1 MGKAGKRRGHKQRGG
16 TVGSVVGK
24 RIGKKKLTRTQ
35 KRNLKVEAHKEAIGA
50 ATASK
55 AKPEDPA
62 LASFAERR
70 AHFEATSKSPGK
82 VSPKVAAAPSPK
94 MVAKSSPKLK
104 PKKSPES
111 QDVTMSS

>member
-50 ATASK
+50 AT
-55 AKPEDPA
+55 
-62 LASFAERR
+62 
-70 AHFEATSKSPGK
+70 SKSPGK